1 MRTFNYTEHA
11 EVPYVELQLVE
22 DCADCPAHTLD
33 ISEINE
39 FLTEYHQHFDE
50 RNEHY
55 VR

>member
-1 MRTFNYTEHA
+1 MRTFNYKEHA
-11 EVPYVELQLVE
+11 EVPHVELQLVE

-50 RNEHY
+50 GSYH